1 MSKRLAGRTILLTGA
16 SSGIGRATAKAL
28 VQSGA
33 HVIGVSRRPA
43 SIPEGVTALQA
54 DLTRREEITHLF
66 DRLEQIDGLVNCAGI
81 AYLSRLID
89 GNPTD
94 WEEMWRVNVFA
105 LALCCQSAIRRF
117 PKSGGR
123 IVNVSSMSGHR
134 VPPSGGFYSPT
145 KFAVRAI
152 TESLRHEIKAAGLPV
167 QIGSVSPGFVATPLL
182 DDYFRG
188 REDSLQK
195 TKAAMTML
203 EPEDVARC
211 ILMMLESPPHVE
223 IGDIQLRSADQ
234 RV

>member
-134 VPPSGGFYSPT
+134 VPPSGGFYSPP
-145 KFAVRAI
+145 KFAVRAYTRCQKCGRPHSVYRKFGLCRVCFREMAHNGELPGI
-152 TESLRHEIKAAGLPV
+152 TKS
-167 QIGSVSPGFVATPLL
+167 SW
-182 DDYFRG
+182 
-188 REDSLQK
+188 
-195 TKAAMTML
+195 
-203 EPEDVARC
+203 
-211 ILMMLESPPHVE
+211 
-223 IGDIQLRSADQ
+223 
-234 RV
+234 